1 MTKIVA
7 DRYSPKILL
16 QNPTIWVSKDSPGP
30 HRPRFDILSWLWTP
44 RTLRSP
50 RVPGG
55 PFAILLETPTIWVS
69 TYSPGPQQ
77 SWFDILGWLWTPR
90 TLRSPRVPGG
100 PFAIFVRNPNNMC
113 VYRLPWTPA
122 IAIWHFELTQDHLN
136 TEDTEGARRSLCL
149 SCSKPLQYGCLR
161 TSLDPSYQDLSFWAD
176 SGPPGHWGCAEV
188 TLLIYKSKQN
198 PQKVQ
203 VDRRR
208 FSNMTSW

>member
-1 MTKIVA
+1 MGVYRLPWTPATKIWHFE
-7 DRYSPKILL
+7 L
-16 QNPTIWVSKDSPGP
+16 
-30 HRPRFDILSWLWTP
+30 
-44 RTLRSP
+44 TLDPEDTEVLEGARRS
-50 RVPGG
+50 
-55 PFAILLETPTIWVS
+55 FCHLLETPTIWVS

-77 SWFDILGWLWTPR
+77 SRFDILGWLWTPR

-208 FSNMTSW
+208 VYCIGV